1 MLVRK
6 PARCEERDR
15 PNRLAGT
22 TTMKPTHLRLD
33 AVSCSIAS
41 AILVP
46 NRSDAVQVRG
56 PGGRLPA
63 SSVAAAGDGLGRIAT
78 LDLVRGIN
86 FLR

>member
-6 PARCEERDR
+6 PARFVERNRPTDR
-15 PNRLAGT
+15 LGGT

-33 AVSCSIAS
+33 AAVSCSIAS

-46 NRSDAVQVRG
+46 NRSDAVQVYE

-63 SSVAAAGDGLGRIAT
+63 SSVAAGDGRARIAT
-78 LDLVRGIN
+78 LDLVRRVI
-86 FLR
+86 F